1 MQRSFD
7 LNDQHDVAAFAALLT
22 IGTVSHI
29 VADFAAHVSSF
40 YYNVGDHYAA
50 GQLRLELD
58 GQSLVSFE
66 LEGGRAVDEGDDNP
80 LRLERSD
87 FEFTVGDDLP
97 TGRVKDGAEVLER
110 LTELQH
116 DGAATIAVEYDQD
129 QLASL
134 IAQLVLM
141 DTGGEQYVVVEYD
154 CDYSGGPY
162 TGVGDNVYLTAS
174 LVAELGSVEAAF
186 QQSTGIDPVHI
197 VHYLYPE
204 PNDAA

>member
-50 GQLRLELD
+50 GQLRLKLD

-66 LEGGRAVDEGDDNP
+66 LEGGRATHEQDDL
-80 LRLERSD
+80 LRLERAD
-87 FEFTVGDDLP
+87 FEFTVQDGEP

-116 DGAATIAVEYDQD
+116 DGAATIAVEYDQT
-129 QLASL
+129 QLVNL
-134 IAQLVLM
+134 IATLVRLT
-141 DTGGEQYVVVEYD
+141 DD
-154 CDYSGGPY
+154 DPDYSGGSY
-162 TGVGDNVYLTAS
+162 TGVATM
-174 LVAELGSVEAAF
+174 F
-186 QQSTGIDPVHI
+186 T
-197 VHYLYPE
+197 
-204 PNDAA
+204 